1 MSLPPLSSVSIAN
14 YRSLRTVHMPV
25 GALNVFVGRNGTG
38 KTNLYRGLSLL
49 QQAALGRITR
59 AIAEEGGVE
68 SVLWAGERK
77 RGAPVRLSLKA
88 RLGDLSYAIEIG
100 LPKLGSDAALPLEP
114 LVKEERLT
122 IASGTRDIVLMQR
135 SGPSV
140 WLRAAGGER
149 LTYDNEVLG
158 SETALFAFRDG
169 GRFPEL
175 DIVRRTLS
183 DWRFY
188 HGFRTDDGSPLRRP
202 ALALTTPTLS
212 SDGSDLAA
220 VFATLAEVRVDTVD
234 LDAAIDDAFPGAR
247 LDIRLDG
254 GHAAIAMRFP
264 DLARPF
270 EAHELSDG
278 TLNFLALAGALL
290 AYRLPAFVALNEP
303 EASLHPD
310 LLEPL
315 ARIVARA
322 CERSQ
327 IWIVTHSATFAE
339 ALAREAGAVP
349 RTIIK
354 TDGATEIEGLKIT
367 GEFAEE

>member
-1 MSLPPLSSVSIAN
+1 MPLPPLTAVSITG
-14 YRSLRTVHMPV
+14 YRSLRAVHMPV

-38 KTNLYRGLSLL
+38 KTNLYKALSLL

-88 RLGDLSYAIEIG
+88 RLGDLAYSVGIG
-100 LPKLGSDAALPLEP
+100 LPNEISDPALPLEP
-114 LVKEERLT
+114 LVKEESLT
-122 IASGTRDIVLMQR
+122 LASGRRDIVLMQR

-140 WLRAAGGER
+140 WLRTSTGER
-149 LTYDNEVLG
+149 LTYDREVLG

-188 HGFRTDDGSPLRRP
+188 HGFRTDEGSPLRRP

-220 VFATLAEVRVDTVD
+220 VFATLAEVRGDTAD
-234 LDAAIDDAFPGAR
+234 LDAAIEDAFQGAR
-247 LDIRLDG
+247 LAVSINS
-254 GHAAIAMRFP
+254 GHAAISMRFS
-264 DLARPF
+264 DLNRPF
-270 EAHELSDG
+270 EACELSDG

-327 IWIVTHSATFAE
+327 IWIVTHSQSFAD
-339 ALAREAGAVP
+339 ALEREAGAVP
-349 RTIIK
+349 RTIVK
-354 TDGATEIEGLKIT
+354 SQGATEIEGLSIT
-367 GEFAEE
+367 GTYLDD